1 MRTLLMLRGAP
12 GCGKS
17 TWIRENGLEQYTL
30 SADDIRMLCAG
41 PKLAVDGEWIIDP
54 SNDTV
59 VWKLLFQMLETRMQN
74 GAFTVIDAT
83 NSKSTEM
90 NKYKALCDE
99 YRYRMFCVD
108 MTDIPIEEVKRR
120 NLQREPLKRVPDAAI
135 DKMYSRFATQKIP
148 SGITVIRPNQLD
160 KVFFHKI
167 DLSDYERIHVIGD
180 IHGCSTVLAEYMSD
194 AGWSRNECYIFVG
207 DYIDRGVENVSVLR
221 FLLSVCEKQ
230 NVFLL
235 EGNHERWLWMWAND
249 RVSGSKEFELI
260 TRQQL
265 EDANIDKKSVR
276 KFYRRLGQCAWF
288 TYHGKEFFVSHA
300 GISRLPENLTLLDTQ
315 QMIRGVG
322 TYNDF
327 EKVEDAWLRN
337 TPDNCIQIHGH
348 RNTKM
353 LPIKVN
359 EKNYNLE
366 GRIEFGGCLRVVQIT
381 PDGITPIEIRNTVY
395 NREKENGEYLRT
407 DEKEISVA
415 NLILEMRGSK
425 LINEKRFGNISSFNF
440 TRQAFYDK
448 AWNSQTTK
456 ARGLYI
462 NIPKAK
468 IVARSYEKFF
478 NLGEREET
486 KLENLQDVLQF
497 PVTAYVKENG
507 FLGIVAYDEDDDGLL
522 MTTKSTLDGENAEW
536 FREDLREQLGGE
548 KLARIKDYSK
558 EHNVSFVFE
567 CVDMKRDPHVI
578 EYWEN
583 RLFLLDIVYNDI
595 QFRKLPFD
603 EMCHV
608 ANTIGIQH
616 KELAYRLETWPE
628 FFDWY
633 NTVTEEDYRYKNRHI
648 EGFVIE
654 DQAGYMVKIKLAYYN
669 FWKYMRGIAQETI
682 RVGYLTHAKLASL
695 TSPKANYFYGW
706 LKNFRQELLDN
717 DVSGGTQEEIL
728 SAIPRDICSLRRM
741 FYNSETGSQFMD
753 W

>member
-17 TWIRENGLEQYTL
+17 TWIRENGLEPYAL
-30 SADDIRMLCAG
+30 SADGIRMLCAG

-59 VWKLLFQMLETRMQN
+59 VWKILFQMLETRMQN

-180 IHGCSTVLAEYMSD
+180 IHGCSTALAEYMSD

-522 MTTKSTLDGENAEW
+522 MTTKSTPDGDNAEW
-536 FREDLREQLGGE
+536 FREDLLKQLGD
-548 KLARIKDYSK
+548 ARLGLMRQYSK
-558 EHNVSFVFE
+558 DNNCSFVFE
-567 CVDMKRDPHVI
+567 CVDIKRDPHII
-578 EYWEN
+578 EYQEN
-583 RLFLLDIVYNDI
+583 HLFLLDIVYNDI

-603 EMCHV
+603 EMCRV
-608 ANTIGIQH
+608 ADEIGIQH
-616 KELAYRLETWPE
+616 KELADKLETWQE

-633 NTVTEEDYRYKNRHI
+633 YKVTDEDFLYDGRHI

-669 FWKYMRGIAQETI
+669 FWKYMRSIAQETI

-695 TSPKANYFYGW
+695 TTPTANYFYGW
-706 LKNFRQELLDN
+706 LKNFRQQVIDN
-717 DVSGGTQEEIL
+717 DLSGETQEEIL

-741 FYNSETGSQFMD
+741 FYNSEEGKQFMD
-753 W
+753 